1 MPKSCVEKC
10 SGMAKSC
17 VEKCSEGKPLPS
29 SIVFTPPSV
38 PPFPGDRTP
47 KGEGLTN
54 RLRFLLLFLECVMFV
69 IAYYDRVFGAK
80 HRGLS
85 LKRFEP

>member
-1 MPKSCVEKC
+1 MKKIIN
-10 SGMAKSC
+10 K
-17 VEKCSEGKPLPS
+17 KQPLPS
-29 SIVFTPPSV
+29 LNSLYTPFTSPVPGGQNPKKGTNGRCSTIVEESN
-38 PPFPGDRTP
+38 
-47 KGEGLTN
+47 GLTN

-69 IAYYDRVFGAK
+69 IAYFDKVFGAK